1 MVMRQSPIA
10 AFVLCLL
17 VPAALAPAGAIAQR
31 PAKPCA
37 VRSSATVV
45 KSLQSRIY
53 ERGGDDHVLVGCNR
67 RSGRRTVLAR
77 WFNCGCSIAD
87 EPAPQVWLAGR
98 HVAVNSYFC
107 PPDQSPCTG
116 AMAVVDLRTGRVRY
130 SAETGA
136 LIDLVIKP
144 NGSIGYL
151 LGRQLYRIDSR
162 GSALLDEGP
171 GIDGG
176 SLAVN
181 RTRLYWLRDNQPHT
195 SSLR

>member
-1 MVMRQSPIA
+1 MVMRHSFLA
-10 AFVLCLL
+10 AFILCLL
-17 VPAALAPAGAIAQR
+17 VPAALAPSGATAQP

-37 VRSSATVV
+37 VGNFATVV
-45 KSLQSRIY
+45 KSLQARIY

-77 WFNCGCSIAD
+77 WFNCECSIAD

-98 HVAVNSYFC
+98 HVAVNSSFC
-107 PPDQSPCTG
+107 PPDQSPCSG
-116 AMAVVDLRTGRVRY
+116 GMAVFDLRTGRVRY

-136 LIDLVIKP
+136 LIDLVMKP

-151 LGRQLYRIDSR
+151 LGQQLYRIDSR
-162 GSALLDEGP
+162 GTALLDEGS

-181 RTRLYWLRDNQPHT
+181 RTRLYWLRDNLPQT
-195 SSLR
+195 ASLR

>member
-1 MVMRQSPIA
+1 MRLHRLA
-10 AFVLCLL
+10 LLVLCL
-17 VPAALAPAGAIAQR
+17 VPPTSAAAAPPAG
-31 PAKPCA
+31 KPCVA
-37 VRSSATVV
+37 SGAITVVRS
-45 KSLQSRIY
+45 LQARIY
-53 ERGGDDHVLVGCNR
+53 ERGGDEHALVGCNR
-67 RSGRRTVLAR
+67 LSGRRTVLAR
-77 WFNCGCSIAD
+77 WFDCECSIAD

-116 AMAVVDLRTGRVRY
+116 AMGVVDLRTGRVRH

-181 RTRLYWLRDNQPHT
+181 RTRLYWLHDNLPRT
-195 SSLR
+195 ASLR